1 MTKWDFPTVLL
12 DEDGNITQ
20 RIPEE
25 GEDWDSFTL
34 AYLRTVTEI
43 SELDVDFS
51 IKAPPEADIVVELIG
66 TWPKDSASDVSP
78 RDEVGFY
85 LSEAT
90 AIMELSIEPTI
101 PLVQT
106 KIDQSSFNEFPGV
119 KIFKPEG
126 IWERDTNYTATLR
139 WGESKDNLKTES
151 WVFTTR

>member
-51 IKAPPEADIVVELIG
+51 IKAPPEADIVVELIR
-66 TWPKDSASDVSP
+66 TWSKDSASDVSP

-90 AIMELSIEPTI
+90 AIMELSVAPAIR
-101 PLVQT
+101 LVPSE
-106 KIDQSSFNEFPGV
+106 IGPPARPG
-119 KIFKPEG
+119 
-126 IWERDTNYTATLR
+126 TLM
-139 WGESKDNLKTES
+139 
-151 WVFTTR
+151 